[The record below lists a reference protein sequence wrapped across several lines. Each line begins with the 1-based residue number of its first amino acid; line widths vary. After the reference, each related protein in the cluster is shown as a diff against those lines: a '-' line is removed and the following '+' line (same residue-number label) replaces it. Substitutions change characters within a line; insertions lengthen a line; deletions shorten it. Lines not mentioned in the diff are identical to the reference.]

1 MVIEKQ
7 IVMINL
13 FVGKVVLLSGQ
24 LLRLRQD
31 LLRKLEA

>member
-7 IVMINL
+7 VMMITL

-24 LLRLRQD
+24 PLHLRQD